1 MHYFRLMLF
10 KKYRLLAIFYGLV
23 CHGSFLIAGAVM
35 FSTILTGFQF
45 SVGALEGFSAV
56 AINFLLLIQFPI
68 GHSFL
73 LSNRGMRVLEFFAP
87 KSFAKTLR
95 TTIYATIASMQ
106 LILLFSLWNFSG
118 VFIWQIESPA
128 NIVMIMLNLLSWALL
143 SISSIQAG
151 YKVQTGSLGWTS
163 VYQGKEP
170 IFPEM
175 PTRGMFSI
183 IRQPIYLSFSLVL
196 WTSPQMSVDL
206 FIVAVA
212 YSLYCYFGPMFKE
225 KRFFR
230 IYGNQF
236 TEYRERVPYYLP
248 LISRNVGPFKRG

>member
-1 MHYFRLMLF
+1 M
-10 KKYRLLAIFYGLV
+10 LAIFYGLV
-23 CHGSFLIAGAVM
+23 CHSIFLIAGAVM
-35 FSTILTGFQF
+35 FFTILTGFQF
-45 SVGALEGFSAV
+45 SVGALEGLSAM
-56 AINFLLLIQFPI
+56 AINFLLLIQFPL
-68 GHSFL
+68 GHSFF
-73 LSNRGMRVLEFFAP
+73 LSRPGMRVLEIFAP
-87 KSFAKTLR
+87 KIYAKTLR

-128 NIVMIMLNLLSWALL
+128 NIVMITLNLLSWALL

-170 IFPEM
+170 IFPDM

-206 FIVAVA
+206 FIVALS
-212 YSLYCYFGPMFKE
+212 YSLYCYFGPMLKE
-225 KRFFR
+225 KRFQK
-230 IYGNQF
+230 IYGKSFSDYQQK
-236 TEYRERVPYYLP
+236 VPYYLP
-248 LISRNVGPFKRG
+248 FISRAMGHFRRN

>member
-1 MHYFRLMLF
+1 M
-10 KKYRLLAIFYGLV
+10 
-23 CHGSFLIAGAVM
+23 
-35 FSTILTGFQF
+35 
-45 SVGALEGFSAV
+45 

-68 GHSFL
+68 GHSFF
-73 LSNRGMRVLEFFAP
+73 LSKRGMRVLEIFAP
-87 KSFAKTLR
+87 KSYAKTLR

-118 VFIWQIESPA
+118 VFVWQIEMPA
-128 NIVMIMLNLLSWALL
+128 NLIMILLNLASWALL

-170 IFPEM
+170 IFPDM

-196 WTSPQMSVDL
+196 WTSPQMSLDL
-206 FIVAVA
+206 FIVALS
-212 YSLYCYFGPMFKE
+212 YSLYCYFGPMLKE
-225 KRFFR
+225 KRFYR

-236 TEYRERVPYYLP
+236 TEYQERVPYYLP
-248 LISRNVGPFKRG
+248 LISRYVGPFKRG

>member
-1 MHYFRLMLF
+1 MHYLNRMVVQGHKLW
-10 KKYRLLAIFYGLV
+10 AIFYGLL
-23 CHGSFLIAGAVM
+23 CHSIFLIAGAVM

-45 SVGALEGFSAV
+45 SVGAFEGFSAV

-206 FIVAVA
+206 FIVALS

-225 KRFFR
+225 KRFHR

-248 LISRNVGPFKRG
+248 IISRYVGPFKRG

>member
-1 MHYFRLMLF
+1 MHYLKCMVF
-10 KKYRLLAIFYGLV
+10 KGYKLLAIFYGLM
-23 CHGSFLIAGAVM
+23 CHGIFLIAGAVM

-45 SVGALEGFSAV
+45 SVGALEGLSAV

-68 GHSFL
+68 GHSFF
-73 LSNRGMRVLEFFAP
+73 LSKRGMRVLEIFAP
-87 KSFAKTLR
+87 KSYAKTLR

-106 LILLFSLWNFSG
+106 LILLFSLWSFSG
-118 VFIWQIESPA
+118 VFVWQIEMPA
-128 NIVMIMLNLLSWALL
+128 NLIMILLNLASWALL

-170 IFPEM
+170 IFPDM

-206 FIVAVA
+206 FIVALS
-212 YSLYCYFGPMFKE
+212 YSLYCYFGPMLKE
-225 KRFFR
+225 KRFYR

-236 TEYRERVPYYLP
+236 TEYQERVPYYLP
-248 LISRNVGPFKRG
+248 LISRYVGPFKRG